1 MEQKKLGPIDYFSAL
16 MMFLMI
22 IIITLQII
30 WRYIFNNSLSWTEEL
45 SRYIYAW
52 LIFIGATLGI
62 IENSHIRVD
71 LFYNMFSKS
80 TRRIVDIFLY
90 GIIIFVQVYFLV
102 YSIQFII
109 KTNGTYSTA
118 MQLPMNIAVYP
129 SIAVG
134 CVITIYFCICKV
146 VRIYKSK
153 FDSIN

>member
-16 MMFLMI
+16 MMFLII
-22 IIITLQII
+22 IIITGQII

-62 IENSHIRVD
+62 AENSHIRVD
-71 LFYNMFSKS
+71 IFYKMFSKP
-80 TRRIVDIFLY
+80 TRRIMDILLY
-90 GIIIFVQVYFLV
+90 EIIIFVQVYFLV

-134 CVITIYFCICKV
+134 CVITIYFCIGRVIK
-146 VRIYKSK
+146 IYKSK
-153 FDSIN
+153 FDSIS